1 MPDAEDKPGKSWFE
15 GFARSITAVSST
27 VAATVLVGFIGVV
40 RDLSN
45 QAPLITAHMQTT
57 NQELAVIKS
66 EQRQQSTAMATLL
79 SDYTPR
85 DFLRVELEK
94 IEAKIRDLQVQQAV
108 LQDRL
113 KSGRS
118 GG

>member
-1 MPDAEDKPGKSWFE
+1 MPDAEGNQAKPWYE
-15 GFARSITAVSST
+15 GFARSITAISST
-27 VAATVLVGFIGVV
+27 IAATVLVGFIGVV

-45 QAPLITAHMQTT
+45 QAPLIAAHMQTT
-57 NQELAVIKS
+57 NQELLSIKN
-66 EQRQQSTAMATLL
+66 EQRQQSNAMATLL

-85 DFLRVELEK
+85 EFLRVELEK
-94 IEAKIRDLQVQQAV
+94 VEAKIRDLQVQQAV

-113 KSGRS
+113 KSGRT